1 MNRIPDS
8 TRQAAPHK
16 PMHSAQEM
24 IFCLDKLLSLPEVFH
39 RIERELDSQQ
49 SSLEDVARLISN
61 DPALSTRLLHVAN
74 SALFGFPSRITT
86 VTRAVQLLGLRQVRD
101 LSLAILVT
109 STFGDPGAKGFDA
122 RAYWRA
128 SVLRAVASTELARQS
143 GMTEPE
149 RLFLLGLLADL
160 GHMVMYLTIPD
171 EARSAEDFAN
181 LNQQPLHLV
190 ERRAIGCDYGEVGAA
205 LLSQWRLPDSFAR
218 AVASQFEP
226 RLAGS
231 GAREAAIVH
240 LASQIARA
248 DREDKTTAEVLG
260 QCHPQVWELL
270 NLEPE
275 VLQRVRASAELGL
288 AAALAV
294 FFPRDRG

>member
-1 MNRIPDS
+1 
-8 TRQAAPHK
+8 
-16 PMHSAQEM
+16 MHSAQEM

-39 RIERELDSQQ
+39 RIEREIESPE

-61 DPALSTRLLHVAN
+61 DPALSIRLLHVAN
-74 SALFGFPSRITT
+74 SAIFGFPSRITT

-109 STFGDPGAKGFDA
+109 NTFGDPGAQGFDA
-122 RAYWRA
+122 RAYWRE
-128 SVLRAVASTELARQS
+128 SVLRAVASTDLARK
-143 GMTEPE
+143 GAIAEPE

-171 EARSAEDFAN
+171 EARAAKDYAVAN
-181 LNQQPLHLV
+181 RQPIEV
-190 ERRAIGCDYGEVGAA
+190 IEREMIGCDYGEVGAA

-231 GAREAAIVH
+231 GVREASILF
-240 LASQIARA
+240 LANQIAQA
-248 DREDKTTAEVLG
+248 DQDGRTTAEIIAE
-260 QCHPQVWELL
+260 CPPTIWEFTRIL
-270 NLEPE
+270 PE
-275 VLQRVRASAELGL
+275 ELSDVRASAELGL

-294 FFPRDRG
+294 FFPR